1 MAITTIAQLN
11 SGLVTPYRYIKQ
23 QTVTPVIGT
32 WYSLWTYGG
41 MPGGGA
47 APTGNT
53 KGQYYTNTSPQTGQ
67 VWIPGA
73 VAGDTLYLATLTA
86 QANFPGTLILADRI
100 WADSLK
106 VRPDSSGNASQTQIY
121 TGSFY
126 RSSGLAGGDS
136 SGRGIL
142 LAMECYTTMGATAV
156 TPKATVINDQGQGDT
171 WTCWSTVPT
180 TAVAGTFVPMYAT
193 KHCYGIRSVSQFH
206 PLGTSHTS
214 GVWGLTAYRIIT
226 RLGTYIAGVENDVDP
241 FQIAF
246 PKLFTNTTL
255 FLLWMANG
263 TTAPLICGNLRFA
276 QG

>member
-180 TAVAGTFVPMYAT
+180 TAVAGTFVPMYST
-193 KHCYGIRSVSQFH
+193 KHCYGVRSVSVFH
-206 PLGTSHTS
+206 GMTTHTS
-214 GVWGLTAYRIIT
+214 GTWGLTAFRI
-226 RLGTYIAGVENDVDP
+226 LGRIGCSFGGLEGSMDAISAGFPEVFANTVP
-241 FQIAF
+241 FLIWVAGS
-246 PKLFTNTTL
+246 TSATT
-255 FLLWMANG
+255 
-263 TTAPLICGNLRFA
+263 I
-276 QG
+276 QGRVQWAYG